1 MFLKCDPYRVW
12 CSIFYSKL
20 VNCILLRSLF
30 VFVKGR
36 GTCGSG
42 ERTVKIWIDFRK
54 SPIFSLTSPLSQER
68 EKSSR
73 PVFTMCGEP
82 CKFYRKLL
90 GHVRNQHWCVCIK
103 LVASY
108 KTLSQININ
117 GKLTIINNHNYRW
130 LVHFPFDVYKR
141 YLIWGRCNLKHS
153 RRSVIFLPVYKIS
166 SLKITPPKTLNS
178 AQFSYPLPN
187 IVSFLYEKKSTRV
200 PV

>member
-42 ERTVKIWIDFRK
+42 ERNVKIWIDFRK
-54 SPIFSLTSPLSQER
+54 SPRFFLTSPLSQER

-82 CKFYRKLL
+82 C
-90 GHVRNQHWCVCIK
+90 
-103 LVASY
+103 
-108 KTLSQININ
+108 NI
-117 GKLTIINNHNYRW
+117 II
-130 LVHFPFDVYKR
+130 
-141 YLIWGRCNLKHS
+141 YLM
-153 RRSVIFLPVYKIS
+153 SVLNFSTYNRPVYHYDFWPLNYALRPHKLFLRQQFAKLKKIAR
-166 SLKITPPKTLNS
+166 KY
-178 AQFSYPLPN
+178 FC
-187 IVSFLYEKKSTRV
+187 FL
-200 PV
+200 